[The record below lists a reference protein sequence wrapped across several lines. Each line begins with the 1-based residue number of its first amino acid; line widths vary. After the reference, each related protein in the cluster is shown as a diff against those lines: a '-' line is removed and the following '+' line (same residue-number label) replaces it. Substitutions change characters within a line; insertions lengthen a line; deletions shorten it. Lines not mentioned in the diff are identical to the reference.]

1 MKKKIKQKHA
11 IRKYKAGASSV
22 LLGLFVFF
30 GLMTEEKAK
39 AAEIVP
45 GQSETTKKKNESAT
59 NNETTGST
67 NSSSSMTTEDTVTT
81 TEESSS
87 NVNGVATEAEN
98 NTYVSTE
105 ARTEVNSTIDAQV
118 YTNTNDSNI
127 TNTQTNTNETSTED
141 KSINPTT
148 TPNTTQDIPQQRM
161 TPSLSSASTTPPA
174 SDMSQQKI
182 VLTPEDTFSSSQ
194 TSADKIQ
201 QTASNNT
208 SLTTPETTQSHSPTS
223 ISTGNDMTQNVQ
235 ITKSE
240 IESKDTV
247 NPHNAERVTLKYDWQ
262 FPNGMK
268 EGDYFDFSISNNVNT
283 HGISST
289 RKLPELKNGS
299 VVMAKGQL
307 LDEHNIRY
315 TFTDYIDNKVNV
327 VGSLSL
333 NLFIDPKVV
342 TTEGKQTITSKINGK
357 ATTKEVNIAYLNGIN
372 NRGLNINGSIEYIN
386 KETNTFK
393 HIAYVNPIKNT
404 IQNPIIKGNVTSGV
418 PTTGQPT
425 VKVFEYIG
433 QSPLNQSV
441 YADTSDTQ
449 NFKDV
454 TSTLTDKLSITNGS
468 YTLAMNQLDKTYI
481 ITYEGQYM
489 SEANELN
496 FLTQFAGY
504 PSTYPYYYTTVKWE
518 NGVVFYK
525 NNGTGQGT
533 DQPLLESNLISFTED
548 SGDGVI
554 RGQYEGPMVEVEE
567 DEYTETFDSQ
577 PDDVTGFNPN
587 IIEEH
592 EDSAPI
598 DFEEDT
604 GTEEITG
611 AYNGAME
618 YEEESN
624 YIDYIEDTTPEG
636 MSGSNTNEVTEEVEE
651 NNFVEYEEDTTPE
664 GMNGSNTNEV
674 TEEVE
679 ENNFVEYE
687 EDTTP
692 KGMSGSNTNEVIEEV
707 EENNLVEYEED
718 TTPKGM
724 SGSNTNEV
732 TEEVE
737 ENNFVEYEEDTTP
750 EGMSGLNTSEV
761 TEEVEENNLVEY
773 EEDTTPKGMSGSNTN
788 EVREEVEEN
797 NFVEYEEET
806 TPEGM
811 SGSNTNEVTEEVEEN
826 NLVEYEED
834 TTPKGMNGS
843 NTNEVTEEN
852 NLVETERTLEPKEDT
867 PRGGAPTIKLDFNS
881 KMNHFNAPKTNKDS
895 YERPSELENN
905 QKQPLIKEQNSP
917 QNEDSKI
924 TEENEFTEIVLENP
938 IVEEDTENKINHSI
952 GEENETPS
960 ESNIND
966 AYVDSNKNQDRNTK
980 TNRNQN
986 ILEKTLQNEINQNHQ
1001 SKETII
1007 RENQPKIDENN
1018 DLKNTQTT
1026 ATTSQDLPKKV
1037 KPVNSYTKVTNNSHN
1052 AENES
1057 KYTYTKV
1064 SKEMNN
1070 QANEDRFALEEK
1082 EKTPQKTTQDEKELP
1097 ETGNTSKP
1105 TGLIAFFMALT
1116 GLMLVFRKRK
1126 KEDK

>member
-1 MKKKIKQKHA
+1 MEEHILKKKIKQKHA
-11 IRKYKAGASSV
+11 IRKYKVGASSV
-22 LLGLFVFF
+22 LLGLFVFL

-39 AAEIVP
+39 AAEIIP
-45 GQSETTKKKNESAT
+45 GQSEMTKKKNEGAT

-67 NSSSSMTTEDTVTT
+67 NSSSSMTTTDAVTT

-87 NVNGVATEAEN
+87 NVNELATEAEN
-98 NTYVSTE
+98 NKPVPSEDRVE
-105 ARTEVNSTIDAQV
+105 ANSTIDAQV

-127 TNTQTNTNETSTED
+127 TNTQTNTNETSTEI
-141 KSINPTT
+141 KPTNQTT
-148 TPNTTQDIPQQRM
+148 TSYTTQDIPHQRI
-161 TPSLSSASTTPPA
+161 TPSQSSASATPQS

-182 VLTPEDTFSSSQ
+182 VPTPEDTFSSSQ

-201 QTASNNT
+201 QTALDNT
-208 SLTTPETTQSHSPTS
+208 SLTTPETTQSHSTTS
-223 ISTGNDMTQNVQ
+223 ISTGNDITQNVQ
-235 ITKSE
+235 IIKSE
-240 IESKDTV
+240 IEGKDTV

-299 VVMAKGQL
+299 VVMATGQL

-333 NLFIDPKVV
+333 NLFIDPKEV
-342 TTEGKQTITSKINGK
+342 TTEGKQTITSQLNGK
-357 ATTKEVNIAYLNGIN
+357 ATTKDVNIAYLNGIN

-404 IQNPIIKGNVTSGV
+404 IQNPIINGNVTSGI

-567 DEYTETFDSQ
+567 DEYNETFDSQ

-618 YEEESN
+618 FEEESN
-624 YIDYIEDTTPEG
+624 YIDFIEDTTQEG
-636 MSGSNTNEVTEEVEE
+636 MSGSNTNEVTEE
-651 NNFVEYEEDTTPE
+651 
-664 GMNGSNTNEV
+664 
-674 TEEVE
+674 
-679 ENNFVEYE
+679 
-687 EDTTP
+687 
-692 KGMSGSNTNEVIEEV
+692 I
-707 EENNLVEYEED
+707 EENNL
-718 TTPKGM
+718 
-724 SGSNTNEV
+724 
-732 TEEVE
+732 
-737 ENNFVEYEEDTTP
+737 
-750 EGMSGLNTSEV
+750 
-761 TEEVEENNLVEY
+761 
-773 EEDTTPKGMSGSNTN
+773 
-788 EVREEVEEN
+788 
-797 NFVEYEEET
+797 VEYEEET

-811 SGSNTNEVTEEVEEN
+811 SGSNTGEATEEV
-826 NLVEYEED
+826 
-834 TTPKGMNGS
+834 
-843 NTNEVTEEN
+843 EEN

-881 KMNHFNAPKTNKDS
+881 KMNHFNAPKTNKDA
-895 YERPSELENN
+895 YETPSELENN
-905 QKQPLIKEQNSP
+905 QKQPLLKEQTSP

-924 TEENEFTEIVLENP
+924 TEENELTEIVPENP
-938 IVEEDTENKINHSI
+938 IVEEDTENKINHSIIEEDTENKLNHSI

-980 TNRNQN
+980 TKRNQN
-986 ILEKTLQNEINQNHQ
+986 KLEKIPQNEINQNHQ
-1001 SKETII
+1001 PKETII
-1007 RENQPKIDENN
+1007 SENQPEIDENN
-1018 DLKNTQTT
+1018 DSKKTNTTT
-1026 ATTSQDLPKKV
+1026 TTSQDAPKKV
-1037 KPVNSYTKVTNNSHN
+1037 KSVNPINNVANDSYN
-1052 AENES
+1052 AEHDS

-1064 SKEMNN
+1064 SKEMNT
-1070 QANEDRFALEEK
+1070 QANEDRFGLEEK
-1082 EKTPQKTTQDEKELP
+1082 EKTSQNTTQDKKELP

>member
-22 LLGLFVFF
+22 LLGLFVFL

-39 AAEIVP
+39 AAEIIP
-45 GQSETTKKKNESAT
+45 GQSEMTKKKNEGAT

-67 NSSSSMTTEDTVTT
+67 NSSSSMTTTDAVTT

-87 NVNGVATEAEN
+87 NVNELATEAEN
-98 NTYVSTE
+98 NKPVPSEDRVE
-105 ARTEVNSTIDAQV
+105 ANSTIDAQV

-127 TNTQTNTNETSTED
+127 TNTQTNTNETSTEI
-141 KSINPTT
+141 KPTNQTT
-148 TPNTTQDIPQQRM
+148 TSYTTQDIPHQRI
-161 TPSLSSASTTPPA
+161 TPSQSSASATPQS

-182 VLTPEDTFSSSQ
+182 VPTPEDTFSSSQ

-201 QTASNNT
+201 QTALDNT
-208 SLTTPETTQSHSPTS
+208 SLTTPETTQSHSTTS
-223 ISTGNDMTQNVQ
+223 ISTGNDITQNVQ
-235 ITKSE
+235 IIKSE
-240 IESKDTV
+240 IEGKDTV

-299 VVMAKGQL
+299 VVMATGQL

-333 NLFIDPKVV
+333 NLFIDPKEV
-342 TTEGKQTITSKINGK
+342 TTEGKQTITSQLNGK
-357 ATTKEVNIAYLNGIN
+357 ATTKDVNIAYLNGIN

-404 IQNPIIKGNVTSGV
+404 IQNPIINGNVTSGI

-567 DEYTETFDSQ
+567 DEYNETFDSQ

-618 YEEESN
+618 FEEESN
-624 YIDYIEDTTPEG
+624 YIDFIEDTTQEG
-636 MSGSNTNEVTEEVEE
+636 MSGSNTNEVTEE
-651 NNFVEYEEDTTPE
+651 
-664 GMNGSNTNEV
+664 
-674 TEEVE
+674 
-679 ENNFVEYE
+679 
-687 EDTTP
+687 
-692 KGMSGSNTNEVIEEV
+692 I
-707 EENNLVEYEED
+707 EENNL
-718 TTPKGM
+718 
-724 SGSNTNEV
+724 
-732 TEEVE
+732 
-737 ENNFVEYEEDTTP
+737 
-750 EGMSGLNTSEV
+750 
-761 TEEVEENNLVEY
+761 
-773 EEDTTPKGMSGSNTN
+773 
-788 EVREEVEEN
+788 
-797 NFVEYEEET
+797 VEYEEET

-811 SGSNTNEVTEEVEEN
+811 SGSNTNEVIEEV
-826 NLVEYEED
+826 
-834 TTPKGMNGS
+834 
-843 NTNEVTEEN
+843 EEN

-881 KMNHFNAPKTNKDS
+881 KMNHFNAPKTNKDA
-895 YERPSELENN
+895 YETPSELENN
-905 QKQPLIKEQNSP
+905 QKQPLLKEQTSP

-924 TEENEFTEIVLENP
+924 TEENELTEIVPENP
-938 IVEEDTENKINHSI
+938 IVEEDTENKINHSIIEEDTENKLNHSI

-980 TNRNQN
+980 TKRNQN
-986 ILEKTLQNEINQNHQ
+986 KLEKIPQNEINQNHQ
-1001 SKETII
+1001 PKETII
-1007 RENQPKIDENN
+1007 SENQPEIDENN
-1018 DLKNTQTT
+1018 DSKKTNTTT
-1026 ATTSQDLPKKV
+1026 TTSQDAPKKV
-1037 KPVNSYTKVTNNSHN
+1037 KSVNPINNVANDSYN
-1052 AENES
+1052 AEHDS

-1064 SKEMNN
+1064 SKEMNT
-1070 QANEDRFALEEK
+1070 QANEDRFGLEEK
-1082 EKTPQKTTQDEKELP
+1082 EKTSQNTTQDKKELP

>member
-22 LLGLFVFF
+22 LLGLFVFL

-39 AAEIVP
+39 AAEIIP
-45 GQSETTKKKNESAT
+45 GQSEMTKKKNEGAT
-59 NNETTGST
+59 NNETTGSI
-67 NSSSSMTTEDTVTT
+67 NSSSSMTTTDAVTT

-87 NVNGVATEAEN
+87 NVNELATEAEN
-98 NTYVSTE
+98 NKPVPSEDRVE
-105 ARTEVNSTIDAQV
+105 ANSTIDAQV

-127 TNTQTNTNETSTED
+127 TNTQTNTNETSTEI
-141 KSINPTT
+141 KPTNQTT
-148 TPNTTQDIPQQRM
+148 TSYTTQDIPQRRI
-161 TPSLSSASTTPPA
+161 TPSQSSASATPQS

-182 VLTPEDTFSSSQ
+182 VPTPEDTFSSSQ

-201 QTASNNT
+201 QTALDNT
-208 SLTTPETTQSHSPTS
+208 SLTTPDTTQSHSTTS
-223 ISTGNDMTQNVQ
+223 ISTGNDITQNVQ
-235 ITKSE
+235 IIKSE
-240 IESKDTV
+240 IEGKDTV

-299 VVMAKGQL
+299 VVMATGQL

-333 NLFIDPKVV
+333 NLFIDPKEV
-342 TTEGKQTITSKINGK
+342 TTEGKQTITSQLNGK
-357 ATTKEVNIAYLNGIN
+357 ATTKDVNIAYLNGIN
-372 NRGLNINGSIEYIN
+372 DRGLNINGSIEYIN

-404 IQNPIIKGNVTSGV
+404 IQNPIINGNVTSGI

-567 DEYTETFDSQ
+567 DEYNETFDSQ

-618 YEEESN
+618 FEEESN
-624 YIDYIEDTTPEG
+624 YIDFIEDTTQEG
-636 MSGSNTNEVTEEVEE
+636 MSGSNTNEVTEEIEE
-651 NNFVEYEEDTTPE
+651 NNLVEYEEETTPE
-664 GMNGSNTNEV
+664 
-674 TEEVE
+674 
-679 ENNFVEYE
+679 
-687 EDTTP
+687 
-692 KGMSGSNTNEVIEEV
+692 GMSGSNTNEVIEEV

-718 TTPKGM
+718 TTP
-724 SGSNTNEV
+724 
-732 TEEVE
+732 
-737 ENNFVEYEEDTTP
+737 
-750 EGMSGLNTSEV
+750 
-761 TEEVEENNLVEY
+761 
-773 EEDTTPKGMSGSNTN
+773 
-788 EVREEVEEN
+788 
-797 NFVEYEEET
+797 
-806 TPEGM
+806 EGM
-811 SGSNTNEVTEEVEEN
+811 SGSNTGEATEEV
-826 NLVEYEED
+826 
-834 TTPKGMNGS
+834 
-843 NTNEVTEEN
+843 EEN

-881 KMNHFNAPKTNKDS
+881 KMNHFNAPKTNKNA
-895 YERPSELENN
+895 YETPSELENN
-905 QKQPLIKEQNSP
+905 QKQPLLKEQTSP

-924 TEENEFTEIVLENP
+924 TEENELTEIVPENP
-938 IVEEDTENKINHSI
+938 IVEEDTENKINHSIIEEDTENKLNHSI

-966 AYVDSNKNQDRNTK
+966 AYIDSNKNQDRNTK
-980 TNRNQN
+980 TKRNQN
-986 ILEKTLQNEINQNHQ
+986 KLEKIPQNEINQNHQ
-1001 SKETII
+1001 PKETII
-1007 RENQPKIDENN
+1007 SENQPEIDENN
-1018 DLKNTQTT
+1018 DSKKTNTT
-1026 ATTSQDLPKKV
+1026 TTSQDAPKKV
-1037 KPVNSYTKVTNNSHN
+1037 KSVNPINNVANNSYN
-1052 AENES
+1052 AEHDS

-1064 SKEMNN
+1064 SKEMNT
-1070 QANEDRFALEEK
+1070 QANEDRFGLEEK
-1082 EKTPQKTTQDEKELP
+1082 EKTSQNTTQDKKELP

-1116 GLMLVFRKRK
+1116 GLILVFRKRK

>member
-1 MKKKIKQKHA
+1 MEEHILKKKIKQKHA
-11 IRKYKAGASSV
+11 IRKYKVGASSV
-22 LLGLFVFF
+22 LLGLFVFL

-39 AAEIVP
+39 AAEIIP
-45 GQSETTKKKNESAT
+45 GQSEMTKKKNEGAT

-67 NSSSSMTTEDTVTT
+67 NSSSSMTTTDAVTT

-87 NVNGVATEAEN
+87 NVNELATEAEN
-98 NTYVSTE
+98 NKPVPSEDRVE
-105 ARTEVNSTIDAQV
+105 ANSTIDAQV

-127 TNTQTNTNETSTED
+127 TNTQTNTNETSTEI
-141 KSINPTT
+141 KPTNQTT
-148 TPNTTQDIPQQRM
+148 TSYTTQDIPHQRI
-161 TPSLSSASTTPPA
+161 TPSQSSASATPQS

-182 VLTPEDTFSSSQ
+182 VPTPEDTFSSSQ

-201 QTASNNT
+201 QTALDNT
-208 SLTTPETTQSHSPTS
+208 SLTTPETTQSHSTTS
-223 ISTGNDMTQNVQ
+223 ISTGNDITQNVQ
-235 ITKSE
+235 IIKSE
-240 IESKDTV
+240 IEGKDTV

-299 VVMAKGQL
+299 VVMATGQL

-333 NLFIDPKVV
+333 NLFIDPKEV
-342 TTEGKQTITSKINGK
+342 TTEGKQTITSQLNGK
-357 ATTKEVNIAYLNGIN
+357 ATTKDVNIAYLNGIN

-404 IQNPIIKGNVTSGV
+404 IQNPIINGNVTSGI

-567 DEYTETFDSQ
+567 DEYNETFDSQ

-618 YEEESN
+618 FEEESN
-624 YIDYIEDTTPEG
+624 YIDFIEDTTQEG
-636 MSGSNTNEVTEEVEE
+636 MSGSNTNEVTEE
-651 NNFVEYEEDTTPE
+651 
-664 GMNGSNTNEV
+664 
-674 TEEVE
+674 
-679 ENNFVEYE
+679 
-687 EDTTP
+687 
-692 KGMSGSNTNEVIEEV
+692 I
-707 EENNLVEYEED
+707 EENNL
-718 TTPKGM
+718 
-724 SGSNTNEV
+724 
-732 TEEVE
+732 
-737 ENNFVEYEEDTTP
+737 
-750 EGMSGLNTSEV
+750 
-761 TEEVEENNLVEY
+761 
-773 EEDTTPKGMSGSNTN
+773 
-788 EVREEVEEN
+788 
-797 NFVEYEEET
+797 VEYEEET

-811 SGSNTNEVTEEVEEN
+811 SGSNTGEATEEV
-826 NLVEYEED
+826 
-834 TTPKGMNGS
+834 
-843 NTNEVTEEN
+843 EEN

-881 KMNHFNAPKTNKDS
+881 KMNHFNAPKTNKDA
-895 YERPSELENN
+895 YETSSELENN
-905 QKQPLIKEQNSP
+905 QKQPLLKEQTSP

-924 TEENEFTEIVLENP
+924 TEENELTEIVPENP
-938 IVEEDTENKINHSI
+938 IVEEDTENKINHSIIEEDTENKLNHSI

-980 TNRNQN
+980 TKRNQN
-986 ILEKTLQNEINQNHQ
+986 KLEKIPQNEINQNHQ
-1001 SKETII
+1001 PKETII
-1007 RENQPKIDENN
+1007 SENQPEIDENN
-1018 DLKNTQTT
+1018 DSKKTNTTT
-1026 ATTSQDLPKKV
+1026 TTSQDAPKKV
-1037 KPVNSYTKVTNNSHN
+1037 KSVNPINNVANDSYN
-1052 AENES
+1052 AEHDS

-1064 SKEMNN
+1064 SKEMNT
-1070 QANEDRFALEEK
+1070 QANEDRFGLEEK
-1082 EKTPQKTTQDEKELP
+1082 EKTSQNTTQDKKELP

>member
-1 MKKKIKQKHA
+1 MEEHILKKKIKQKHA

-22 LLGLFVFF
+22 LLGLFVFL

-39 AAEIVP
+39 AAEIIP
-45 GQSETTKKKNESAT
+45 GQSEMTKKKNEGAT

-67 NSSSSMTTEDTVTT
+67 NSSSSMTTTDAVTT

-87 NVNGVATEAEN
+87 NVNELATEAEN
-98 NTYVSTE
+98 NKPVPSEDRVE
-105 ARTEVNSTIDAQV
+105 ANSTIDAQV

-127 TNTQTNTNETSTED
+127 TNTQTNTNETSTEI
-141 KSINPTT
+141 KPTNQTT
-148 TPNTTQDIPQQRM
+148 TSYTTQDIPHQRI
-161 TPSLSSASTTPPA
+161 TPSQSSASATPQS

-182 VLTPEDTFSSSQ
+182 VPTPEDTFSSSQ

-201 QTASNNT
+201 QTALDNT
-208 SLTTPETTQSHSPTS
+208 SLTTPETTQSHSTTS
-223 ISTGNDMTQNVQ
+223 ISTGNDITQNVQ
-235 ITKSE
+235 IIKSE
-240 IESKDTV
+240 IEGKDTV

-299 VVMAKGQL
+299 VVMATGQL

-333 NLFIDPKVV
+333 NLFIDPKEV
-342 TTEGKQTITSKINGK
+342 TTEGKQTITSQLNGK
-357 ATTKEVNIAYLNGIN
+357 ATTKDVNIAYLNGIN

-404 IQNPIIKGNVTSGV
+404 IQNPIINGNVTSGI

-567 DEYTETFDSQ
+567 DEYNETFDSQ

-618 YEEESN
+618 FEEESN
-624 YIDYIEDTTPEG
+624 YIDFIEDTTQEGMSGSNTNEVTEEIEENNLVEYEEETTPEG
-636 MSGSNTNEVTEEVEE
+636 MSGSNTNEVIEEVEE
-651 NNFVEYEEDTTPE
+651 NKLVEYEEDTTPE
-664 GMNGSNTNEV
+664 GMSGSNTDEV
-674 TEEVE
+674 TEE
-679 ENNFVEYE
+679 
-687 EDTTP
+687 
-692 KGMSGSNTNEVIEEV
+692 I

-724 SGSNTNEV
+724 SGSNTGEA
-732 TEEVE
+732 TEEV
-737 ENNFVEYEEDTTP
+737 
-750 EGMSGLNTSEV
+750 
-761 TEEVEENNLVEY
+761 
-773 EEDTTPKGMSGSNTN
+773 
-788 EVREEVEEN
+788 
-797 NFVEYEEET
+797 
-806 TPEGM
+806 
-811 SGSNTNEVTEEVEEN
+811 
-826 NLVEYEED
+826 
-834 TTPKGMNGS
+834 
-843 NTNEVTEEN
+843 EEN

-881 KMNHFNAPKTNKDS
+881 KMNHFNAPKTNKDA
-895 YERPSELENN
+895 YETPSELENN
-905 QKQPLIKEQNSP
+905 QNQPLLKEQTSP

-924 TEENEFTEIVLENP
+924 TEENELTEIVPENP
-938 IVEEDTENKINHSI
+938 IVEEDTENKINHSIIEEDTENKLNHSI

-980 TNRNQN
+980 TKRNQN
-986 ILEKTLQNEINQNHQ
+986 KLEKIPQNEINQNHQ
-1001 SKETII
+1001 PKETII
-1007 RENQPKIDENN
+1007 SENQPEIDENN
-1018 DLKNTQTT
+1018 DSKKTNTTT
-1026 ATTSQDLPKKV
+1026 TTSQDAPKKV
-1037 KPVNSYTKVTNNSHN
+1037 KSVNPINNVANNSYN
-1052 AENES
+1052 AEHDS

-1064 SKEMNN
+1064 SKEMNT
-1070 QANEDRFALEEK
+1070 QANEDRFGLEEK
-1082 EKTPQKTTQDEKELP
+1082 EKTSQNTTQDKKELP

-1116 GLMLVFRKRK
+1116 GLILVFRKRK

>member
-1 MKKKIKQKHA
+1 MNKKIKQKHA

-45 GQSETTKKKNESAT
+45 GQSETTKKKNEGAT

-67 NSSSSMTTEDTVTT
+67 NASSSMTTEDTVTT

-87 NVNGVATEAEN
+87 NDNGLATEAES

-105 ARTEVNSTIDAQV
+105 ARAEVNSTIDAQV

-127 TNTQTNTNETSTED
+127 TNTQTNTNETSTEI
-141 KSINPTT
+141 KPTNQTT
-148 TPNTTQDIPQQRM
+148 TSYTTQDIPQQRI
-161 TPSLSSASTTPPA
+161 TPSQSSAPATPPA

-182 VLTPEDTFSSSQ
+182 VPTPEDTFSSSQ

-208 SLTTPETTQSHSPTS
+208 ALTTPETTQSHSATS
-223 ISTGNDMTQNVQ
+223 ISTGNDITQNVQ
-235 ITKSE
+235 ITKSD

-289 RKLPELKNGS
+289 RKLPDLKNGS
-299 VVMAKGQL
+299 VVMATGQL

-342 TTEGKQTITSKINGK
+342 TTEGKQTITSQLNGK
-357 ATTKEVNIAYLNGIN
+357 ATTKDVNIAYLNGIN

-404 IQNPIIKGNVTSGV
+404 IQNPIIKGNVTSGI

-441 YADTSDTQ
+441 YADTSDMQ
-449 NFKDV
+449 NFRDV

-468 YTLAMNQLDKTYI
+468 YTLAMNQLNKTYI

-567 DEYTETFDSQ
+567 DEYTESFDSQ

-587 IIEEH
+587 IIEEN
-592 EDSAPI
+592 EDSTPI
-598 DFEEDT
+598 DFTEDT

-611 AYNGAME
+611 SYNGAME

-624 YIDYIEDTTPEG
+624 YIDYIEETTPEG

-651 NNFVEYEEDTTPE
+651 NN
-664 GMNGSNTNEV
+664 
-674 TEEVE
+674 
-679 ENNFVEYE
+679 
-687 EDTTP
+687 
-692 KGMSGSNTNEVIEEV
+692 
-707 EENNLVEYEED
+707 L
-718 TTPKGM
+718 
-724 SGSNTNEV
+724 
-732 TEEVE
+732 
-737 ENNFVEYEEDTTP
+737 
-750 EGMSGLNTSEV
+750 
-761 TEEVEENNLVEY
+761 
-773 EEDTTPKGMSGSNTN
+773 
-788 EVREEVEEN
+788 
-797 NFVEYEEET
+797 VEYEEET

-826 NLVEYEED
+826 NLVE
-834 TTPKGMNGS
+834 
-843 NTNEVTEEN
+843 
-852 NLVETERTLEPKEDT
+852 TERTLEPKEDR

-881 KMNHFNAPKTNKDS
+881 KMNHFNAPKTNKDA
-895 YERPSELENN
+895 YETPSELENN
-905 QKQPLIKEQNSP
+905 QKQPQLKEQTAP

-924 TEENEFTEIVLENP
+924 TEENELTEIVPENP

-952 GEENETPS
+952 IEEDTENELNHSKSEENETPS
-960 ESNIND
+960 ETNIND
-966 AYVDSNKNQDRNTK
+966 AYVDSNENQDRNTI

-986 ILEKTLQNEINQNHQ
+986 ILEKNPQNEINQNHQ
-1001 SKETII
+1001 PKETII
-1007 RENQPKIDENN
+1007 RENQPEIDEKN
-1018 DLKNTQTT
+1018 DSKKTQ
-1026 ATTSQDLPKKV
+1026 ATTISSQDSPKKV
-1037 KPVNSYTKVTNNSHN
+1037 KFVNPINNATNNSHN
-1052 AENES
+1052 AEHDS
-1057 KYTYTKV
+1057 KYTYTKA
-1064 SKEMNN
+1064 SKEINT
-1070 QANEDRFALEEK
+1070 QSSDDRFALEEK
-1082 EKTPQKTTQDEKELP
+1082 EKTPQKTTQDKKELP

-1126 KEDK
+1126 KEEK

>member
-11 IRKYKAGASSV
+11 IRKYKVGASSV
-22 LLGLFVFF
+22 LLGLFVFL

-39 AAEIVP
+39 AAEIIP
-45 GQSETTKKKNESAT
+45 GQSEMTKKKNEGAT

-67 NSSSSMTTEDTVTT
+67 NSSSSMTTTDAVTT

-87 NVNGVATEAEN
+87 NVNELATEAEN
-98 NTYVSTE
+98 NKPVPSEDRVE
-105 ARTEVNSTIDAQV
+105 ANSTIGAQV

-127 TNTQTNTNETSTED
+127 TNTQTNTNETSTEI
-141 KSINPTT
+141 KPTNQTT
-148 TPNTTQDIPQQRM
+148 TSYTTQDIPQQRI
-161 TPSLSSASTTPPA
+161 TPSQSSASATPQS

-182 VLTPEDTFSSSQ
+182 VPTPEDTFSSSQ

-201 QTASNNT
+201 QTALDNT
-208 SLTTPETTQSHSPTS
+208 SLTTPETTQSHSTTS
-223 ISTGNDMTQNVQ
+223 ISTGNDITQNVQ
-235 ITKSE
+235 IIKSE
-240 IESKDTV
+240 IEGKDTV

-299 VVMAKGQL
+299 VVMATGQL

-333 NLFIDPKVV
+333 NLFIDPKEV
-342 TTEGKQTITSKINGK
+342 TTEGKQTITSQLNGK
-357 ATTKEVNIAYLNGIN
+357 ATTKDVNIAYLNGIN

-404 IQNPIIKGNVTSGV
+404 IQNPIINGNVTSGI

-567 DEYTETFDSQ
+567 DEYNETFDSQ

-618 YEEESN
+618 FEEESN
-624 YIDYIEDTTPEG
+624 YIDFIEDTTQE
-636 MSGSNTNEVTEEVEE
+636 
-651 NNFVEYEEDTTPE
+651 
-664 GMNGSNTNEV
+664 
-674 TEEVE
+674 
-679 ENNFVEYE
+679 
-687 EDTTP
+687 
-692 KGMSGSNTNEVIEEV
+692 GMSGSNTNEVIEEV

-718 TTPKGM
+718 TTP
-724 SGSNTNEV
+724 
-732 TEEVE
+732 
-737 ENNFVEYEEDTTP
+737 
-750 EGMSGLNTSEV
+750 
-761 TEEVEENNLVEY
+761 
-773 EEDTTPKGMSGSNTN
+773 
-788 EVREEVEEN
+788 
-797 NFVEYEEET
+797 
-806 TPEGM
+806 EGM

-826 NLVEYEED
+826 NLVEFEEG
-834 TTPKGMNGS
+834 TTPEGMSGS
-843 NTNEVTEEN
+843 NTGEATEEVEEN

-881 KMNHFNAPKTNKDS
+881 KMNHFNAPKTNKDA
-895 YERPSELENN
+895 YETPSELENN
-905 QKQPLIKEQNSP
+905 QNQPLLKEQTSP

-924 TEENEFTEIVLENP
+924 TEENELTEIVPENP
-938 IVEEDTENKINHSI
+938 IVEEDTENKINHSIIEEDTENKLNHSI

-980 TNRNQN
+980 TKRNQN
-986 ILEKTLQNEINQNHQ
+986 KLEKIPQNEINQNHQ
-1001 SKETII
+1001 PKETII
-1007 RENQPKIDENN
+1007 SENQPEIDENN
-1018 DLKNTQTT
+1018 DSKKTNTTT
-1026 ATTSQDLPKKV
+1026 TTSQDAPKKV
-1037 KPVNSYTKVTNNSHN
+1037 KSVNPINNVANNSYN
-1052 AENES
+1052 AEHDS

-1064 SKEMNN
+1064 SKEMNT
-1070 QANEDRFALEEK
+1070 QANEDRFGLEEK
-1082 EKTPQKTTQDEKELP
+1082 EKTSQNTTQDKKELP

>member
-11 IRKYKAGASSV
+11 IRKYKVGASSV
-22 LLGLFVFF
+22 LLGLFVFL

-39 AAEIVP
+39 AAEIIP
-45 GQSETTKKKNESAT
+45 GQSEMTKKKNEGAT

-67 NSSSSMTTEDTVTT
+67 NSSSSMTTTDAVTT

-87 NVNGVATEAEN
+87 NVNELATEAEN
-98 NTYVSTE
+98 NKPVPSEDRVE
-105 ARTEVNSTIDAQV
+105 ANSTIDAQV

-127 TNTQTNTNETSTED
+127 TNTQTNTNETSTEI
-141 KSINPTT
+141 KPTNQTT
-148 TPNTTQDIPQQRM
+148 TSYTTQDIPHQRI
-161 TPSLSSASTTPPA
+161 TPSQSSASATPQS

-182 VLTPEDTFSSSQ
+182 VPTPEDTFSSSQ

-201 QTASNNT
+201 QTALDNT
-208 SLTTPETTQSHSPTS
+208 SLTTPETTQSHSTTS
-223 ISTGNDMTQNVQ
+223 ISTGNDITQNVQ
-235 ITKSE
+235 IIKSE
-240 IESKDTV
+240 IEGKDTV

-299 VVMAKGQL
+299 VVMATGQL

-333 NLFIDPKVV
+333 NLFIDPKEV
-342 TTEGKQTITSKINGK
+342 TTEGKQTITSQLNGK
-357 ATTKEVNIAYLNGIN
+357 ATTKDVNIAYLNGIN

-404 IQNPIIKGNVTSGV
+404 IQNPIINGNVTSGI

-567 DEYTETFDSQ
+567 DEYNETFDSQ

-618 YEEESN
+618 FEEESN
-624 YIDYIEDTTPEG
+624 YIDFIEDTTQEG
-636 MSGSNTNEVTEEVEE
+636 MSGSNTNEVTEE
-651 NNFVEYEEDTTPE
+651 
-664 GMNGSNTNEV
+664 
-674 TEEVE
+674 
-679 ENNFVEYE
+679 
-687 EDTTP
+687 
-692 KGMSGSNTNEVIEEV
+692 I
-707 EENNLVEYEED
+707 EENNL
-718 TTPKGM
+718 
-724 SGSNTNEV
+724 
-732 TEEVE
+732 
-737 ENNFVEYEEDTTP
+737 
-750 EGMSGLNTSEV
+750 
-761 TEEVEENNLVEY
+761 
-773 EEDTTPKGMSGSNTN
+773 
-788 EVREEVEEN
+788 
-797 NFVEYEEET
+797 VEYEEET

-811 SGSNTNEVTEEVEEN
+811 SGSNTGEATEEV
-826 NLVEYEED
+826 
-834 TTPKGMNGS
+834 
-843 NTNEVTEEN
+843 EEN

-867 PRGGAPTIKLDFNS
+867 SRGGAPTIKLDFNS
-881 KMNHFNAPKTNKDS
+881 KMNHFNAPKTNKDA
-895 YERPSELENN
+895 YETPSELENN
-905 QKQPLIKEQNSP
+905 QKQPLLKEQTSP

-924 TEENEFTEIVLENP
+924 TEENELTEIVPENP
-938 IVEEDTENKINHSI
+938 IVEEDTENKINHSIIEEDTENKLNHSI

-980 TNRNQN
+980 TKRNQN
-986 ILEKTLQNEINQNHQ
+986 KLEKIPQNEINQNHQ
-1001 SKETII
+1001 PKETII
-1007 RENQPKIDENN
+1007 SENQPEIDENN
-1018 DLKNTQTT
+1018 DSKKTNTTT
-1026 ATTSQDLPKKV
+1026 TTSQDAPKKV
-1037 KPVNSYTKVTNNSHN
+1037 KSVNPINNVANDSYN
-1052 AENES
+1052 AEHDS

-1064 SKEMNN
+1064 SKEMNT
-1070 QANEDRFALEEK
+1070 QANEDRFGLEEK
-1082 EKTPQKTTQDEKELP
+1082 EKTSQNTTQDKKELP

>member
-11 IRKYKAGASSV
+11 IRKYKVGASSV
-22 LLGLFVFF
+22 LLGLFVFL

-39 AAEIVP
+39 AAEIIP
-45 GQSETTKKKNESAT
+45 GQSEMTKKKNEGAT

-67 NSSSSMTTEDTVTT
+67 NSSSSMTTTDAVTT

-87 NVNGVATEAEN
+87 NVNELATEAEN
-98 NTYVSTE
+98 NKPVPSEDRVE
-105 ARTEVNSTIDAQV
+105 ANSTIDAQV

-127 TNTQTNTNETSTED
+127 TNTQTNTNETSTEI
-141 KSINPTT
+141 KPTNQTT
-148 TPNTTQDIPQQRM
+148 TSYTTQDIPHQRI
-161 TPSLSSASTTPPA
+161 TPSQSSASATPQS

-182 VLTPEDTFSSSQ
+182 VPTPEDTFSSSQ
-194 TSADKIQ
+194 ISADKIQ
-201 QTASNNT
+201 QTALDNT
-208 SLTTPETTQSHSPTS
+208 SLTTPETTQSHSTTS
-223 ISTGNDMTQNVQ
+223 ISTGNDITQNVQ
-235 ITKSE
+235 IIKSE
-240 IESKDTV
+240 IEGKDTV

-299 VVMAKGQL
+299 VVMATGQL

-333 NLFIDPKVV
+333 NLFIDPKEV
-342 TTEGKQTITSKINGK
+342 TTEGKQTITSQLNGK
-357 ATTKEVNIAYLNGIN
+357 ATTKDVNIAYLNGIN

-404 IQNPIIKGNVTSGV
+404 IQNPIINGNVTSGI

-567 DEYTETFDSQ
+567 DEYNETFDSQ
-577 PDDVTGFNPN
+577 PYDVTGFNPN

-618 YEEESN
+618 FEEESN
-624 YIDYIEDTTPEG
+624 YIDFIEDTTQEG
-636 MSGSNTNEVTEEVEE
+636 MSGSNTNEVTEE
-651 NNFVEYEEDTTPE
+651 
-664 GMNGSNTNEV
+664 
-674 TEEVE
+674 
-679 ENNFVEYE
+679 
-687 EDTTP
+687 
-692 KGMSGSNTNEVIEEV
+692 I
-707 EENNLVEYEED
+707 EENNL
-718 TTPKGM
+718 
-724 SGSNTNEV
+724 
-732 TEEVE
+732 
-737 ENNFVEYEEDTTP
+737 
-750 EGMSGLNTSEV
+750 
-761 TEEVEENNLVEY
+761 
-773 EEDTTPKGMSGSNTN
+773 
-788 EVREEVEEN
+788 
-797 NFVEYEEET
+797 VEYEEET

-811 SGSNTNEVTEEVEEN
+811 SGSNTGEATEEV
-826 NLVEYEED
+826 
-834 TTPKGMNGS
+834 
-843 NTNEVTEEN
+843 EEN

-881 KMNHFNAPKTNKDS
+881 KMNHFNAPKTNKDA
-895 YERPSELENN
+895 YETPSELENN
-905 QKQPLIKEQNSP
+905 QKQPLLKEQTSP

-924 TEENEFTEIVLENP
+924 TEENELTEIVPENP
-938 IVEEDTENKINHSI
+938 IVEEDTENKINHSIIEEDTENKLNHSI

-980 TNRNQN
+980 TKRNQN
-986 ILEKTLQNEINQNHQ
+986 KLEKIPQNEINQNHQ
-1001 SKETII
+1001 PKETII
-1007 RENQPKIDENN
+1007 SENQPEIDENN
-1018 DLKNTQTT
+1018 DSKKTNTTT
-1026 ATTSQDLPKKV
+1026 TTSQDAPKKV
-1037 KPVNSYTKVTNNSHN
+1037 KSVNPINNVANDSYN
-1052 AENES
+1052 AEHDS

-1064 SKEMNN
+1064 SKEMNT
-1070 QANEDRFALEEK
+1070 QANEDRFGLEEK
-1082 EKTPQKTTQDEKELP
+1082 EKTSQNTTQDKKELP

>member
-22 LLGLFVFF
+22 LLGLFVFL

-39 AAEIVP
+39 AAEIIP
-45 GQSETTKKKNESAT
+45 GQSEMTKKKNEGAT

-67 NSSSSMTTEDTVTT
+67 NSSSSMTTTDAVTT

-87 NVNGVATEAEN
+87 NVNELATEAEN
-98 NTYVSTE
+98 NKPVPSEDRVE
-105 ARTEVNSTIDAQV
+105 ANSTIDAQV

-127 TNTQTNTNETSTED
+127 TNTQTNTNETSTEI
-141 KSINPTT
+141 KPTNQTT
-148 TPNTTQDIPQQRM
+148 TSYTTQDIPQQRI
-161 TPSLSSASTTPPA
+161 TPSQSSASATPQS

-182 VLTPEDTFSSSQ
+182 VPTPEDTFSSSQ

-201 QTASNNT
+201 QTALDNT
-208 SLTTPETTQSHSPTS
+208 SLTTPETTQSHSTTS
-223 ISTGNDMTQNVQ
+223 ISTGNDITQNVQ
-235 ITKSE
+235 IIKSE
-240 IESKDTV
+240 IEGKDTV

-299 VVMAKGQL
+299 VVMATGQL

-333 NLFIDPKVV
+333 NLFIDPKEV
-342 TTEGKQTITSKINGK
+342 TTEGKQTITSQLNGK
-357 ATTKEVNIAYLNGIN
+357 ATTKDVNIAYLNGIN
-372 NRGLNINGSIEYIN
+372 NGGLNINGSIEYIN

-404 IQNPIIKGNVTSGV
+404 IQNPIINGNVTSGI

-567 DEYTETFDSQ
+567 DEYNETFDSQ

-618 YEEESN
+618 FEEESN
-624 YIDYIEDTTPEG
+624 YIDFIEDTTQEG
-636 MSGSNTNEVTEEVEE
+636 MSGSNTNEVTEEIEE
-651 NNFVEYEEDTTPE
+651 NNLVEYEEETTLE
-664 GMNGSNTNEV
+664 
-674 TEEVE
+674 
-679 ENNFVEYE
+679 
-687 EDTTP
+687 
-692 KGMSGSNTNEVIEEV
+692 GMSGSNTNEVIEEV

-718 TTPKGM
+718 TTP
-724 SGSNTNEV
+724 
-732 TEEVE
+732 
-737 ENNFVEYEEDTTP
+737 
-750 EGMSGLNTSEV
+750 
-761 TEEVEENNLVEY
+761 
-773 EEDTTPKGMSGSNTN
+773 
-788 EVREEVEEN
+788 
-797 NFVEYEEET
+797 
-806 TPEGM
+806 EGM
-811 SGSNTNEVTEEVEEN
+811 SGSNTGEVTEEV
-826 NLVEYEED
+826 
-834 TTPKGMNGS
+834 
-843 NTNEVTEEN
+843 EEN

-881 KMNHFNAPKTNKDS
+881 KMNHFNAPKTNKNA
-895 YERPSELENN
+895 YETPSELENN
-905 QKQPLIKEQNSP
+905 QKQPLLKEQTSP

-924 TEENEFTEIVLENP
+924 TEENELTEIVPENP
-938 IVEEDTENKINHSI
+938 IVEEDTENKINHSIIEEDTENKLNHSI

-966 AYVDSNKNQDRNTK
+966 AYIDSNKNQDRNTK
-980 TNRNQN
+980 TKRNQN
-986 ILEKTLQNEINQNHQ
+986 KLEKIPQNEINQNHQ
-1001 SKETII
+1001 PKETII
-1007 RENQPKIDENN
+1007 SENQPEIDENN
-1018 DLKNTQTT
+1018 DSKKTNTT
-1026 ATTSQDLPKKV
+1026 TTSQDAPKKV
-1037 KPVNSYTKVTNNSHN
+1037 KSVNPINNVANNSYN
-1052 AENES
+1052 AEHDS

-1064 SKEMNN
+1064 SKEMNT
-1070 QANEDRFALEEK
+1070 QANEDRFGLEEK
-1082 EKTPQKTTQDEKELP
+1082 EKTSQNTTQDKKELP

-1116 GLMLVFRKRK
+1116 GLILVFRKRK

>member
-11 IRKYKAGASSV
+11 IRKYKVGASSV
-22 LLGLFVFF
+22 LLGLFVFL

-39 AAEIVP
+39 AAEIIP
-45 GQSETTKKKNESAT
+45 GQSEMTKKKNEGAT

-67 NSSSSMTTEDTVTT
+67 NSSSSMTTTDAVTT

-87 NVNGVATEAEN
+87 NVNELATEAEN
-98 NTYVSTE
+98 NKPVPSEDRVE
-105 ARTEVNSTIDAQV
+105 ANSTIGAQV

-127 TNTQTNTNETSTED
+127 TNTQTNTNETSTEI
-141 KSINPTT
+141 KPKNQTT
-148 TPNTTQDIPQQRM
+148 TSYTTQDIPQQRI
-161 TPSLSSASTTPPA
+161 TPSQSSASATPQS

-182 VLTPEDTFSSSQ
+182 VPTPEDTFSSSQ

-201 QTASNNT
+201 QTALDNT
-208 SLTTPETTQSHSPTS
+208 SLTTPETTQSHSTTS
-223 ISTGNDMTQNVQ
+223 ISTGNDITQNVQ
-235 ITKSE
+235 IIKSE
-240 IESKDTV
+240 IEGKDTV

-299 VVMAKGQL
+299 VVMATGQL

-333 NLFIDPKVV
+333 NLFIDPKEV
-342 TTEGKQTITSKINGK
+342 TTEGKQTITSQLNGK
-357 ATTKEVNIAYLNGIN
+357 ATTKDVNIAYLNGIN

-404 IQNPIIKGNVTSGV
+404 IQNPIINGNVTSGI

-567 DEYTETFDSQ
+567 DEYNETFDSQ

-618 YEEESN
+618 FEEESN
-624 YIDYIEDTTPEG
+624 YIDFIEDTTQEG
-636 MSGSNTNEVTEEVEE
+636 MSGSNTNEVTEEIEE
-651 NNFVEYEEDTTPE
+651 NNLVEYEEETTPE
-664 GMNGSNTNEV
+664 
-674 TEEVE
+674 
-679 ENNFVEYE
+679 
-687 EDTTP
+687 
-692 KGMSGSNTNEVIEEV
+692 GMSGSNTNEVIEEV

-718 TTPKGM
+718 TTP
-724 SGSNTNEV
+724 
-732 TEEVE
+732 
-737 ENNFVEYEEDTTP
+737 
-750 EGMSGLNTSEV
+750 
-761 TEEVEENNLVEY
+761 
-773 EEDTTPKGMSGSNTN
+773 
-788 EVREEVEEN
+788 
-797 NFVEYEEET
+797 
-806 TPEGM
+806 EGM
-811 SGSNTNEVTEEVEEN
+811 SGSNTGEATEEV
-826 NLVEYEED
+826 
-834 TTPKGMNGS
+834 
-843 NTNEVTEEN
+843 EEN

-881 KMNHFNAPKTNKDS
+881 KMNHFNAPKTNKNA
-895 YERPSELENN
+895 YETPSELENN
-905 QKQPLIKEQNSP
+905 QKQPLLKEQTSP

-924 TEENEFTEIVLENP
+924 TEENELTEIVPENP
-938 IVEEDTENKINHSI
+938 IVEEDTENKINHSIIEEDTENKLNHSI

-966 AYVDSNKNQDRNTK
+966 AYIDSNKNQDRNTK
-980 TNRNQN
+980 TKRNQN
-986 ILEKTLQNEINQNHQ
+986 KLEKIPQNEINQNHQ
-1001 SKETII
+1001 PKETII
-1007 RENQPKIDENN
+1007 SENQPEIDENN
-1018 DLKNTQTT
+1018 DSKKTNTT
-1026 ATTSQDLPKKV
+1026 TTSQDAPKKV
-1037 KPVNSYTKVTNNSHN
+1037 KSVNPINNVANNSYN
-1052 AENES
+1052 AEHDS

-1064 SKEMNN
+1064 SKEMNT
-1070 QANEDRFALEEK
+1070 QANEDRFGLEEK
-1082 EKTPQKTTQDEKELP
+1082 EKTSQNTTQDKKELP

-1116 GLMLVFRKRK
+1116 GLILVFRKRK

>member
-22 LLGLFVFF
+22 LLGLFVFL

-39 AAEIVP
+39 AAEIIP
-45 GQSETTKKKNESAT
+45 GQSEMTKKKNEGAT

-67 NSSSSMTTEDTVTT
+67 NSSSSMTTTDAVTT

-87 NVNGVATEAEN
+87 NVNELATEAEN
-98 NTYVSTE
+98 NKPVPSEDRVE
-105 ARTEVNSTIDAQV
+105 ANSTIDAQV

-127 TNTQTNTNETSTED
+127 TNTQTNTNETSTEI
-141 KSINPTT
+141 KPTNQTT
-148 TPNTTQDIPQQRM
+148 TSYTTQDIPQQRI
-161 TPSLSSASTTPPA
+161 TPSQSSASATPQS

-182 VLTPEDTFSSSQ
+182 VPTPEDTFSSSQ

-201 QTASNNT
+201 QTALDNT
-208 SLTTPETTQSHSPTS
+208 SLTTPETTQSHSTTS
-223 ISTGNDMTQNVQ
+223 ISTGNDITQNVQ
-235 ITKSE
+235 IIKSE
-240 IESKDTV
+240 IEGKDTV

-299 VVMAKGQL
+299 VVMATGQL

-333 NLFIDPKVV
+333 NLFIDPKEV
-342 TTEGKQTITSKINGK
+342 TTEGKQTITSQLNGK
-357 ATTKEVNIAYLNGIN
+357 ATTKDVNIAYLNGIN

-404 IQNPIIKGNVTSGV
+404 IQNPIINGNVTSGI

-554 RGQYEGPMVEVEE
+554 RGQYEGPMIEVEE
-567 DEYTETFDSQ
+567 DEYNETFDSQ

-618 YEEESN
+618 FEEESN
-624 YIDYIEDTTPEG
+624 YIDFIEDTTQEG
-636 MSGSNTNEVTEEVEE
+636 MSGSNTNEVTKEIEE
-651 NNFVEYEEDTTPE
+651 NNLVEYEEETTPE
-664 GMNGSNTNEV
+664 
-674 TEEVE
+674 
-679 ENNFVEYE
+679 
-687 EDTTP
+687 
-692 KGMSGSNTNEVIEEV
+692 GMSGSNTNEVIEEV
-707 EENNLVEYEED
+707 EENNLVEYEE
-718 TTPKGM
+718 G
-724 SGSNTNEV
+724 
-732 TEEVE
+732 
-737 ENNFVEYEEDTTP
+737 
-750 EGMSGLNTSEV
+750 
-761 TEEVEENNLVEY
+761 
-773 EEDTTPKGMSGSNTN
+773 
-788 EVREEVEEN
+788 
-797 NFVEYEEET
+797 T

-811 SGSNTNEVTEEVEEN
+811 SGSNTGEATEEV
-826 NLVEYEED
+826 
-834 TTPKGMNGS
+834 
-843 NTNEVTEEN
+843 EEN

-881 KMNHFNAPKTNKDS
+881 KMNHFNAPKTNKDA
-895 YERPSELENN
+895 YETPSELENN
-905 QKQPLIKEQNSP
+905 QKQPLLKEQTSP

-924 TEENEFTEIVLENP
+924 TEENELTEIVPENP

-952 GEENETPS
+952 IEEDTENKLNHSLGEENETPS

-980 TNRNQN
+980 TKRNQN
-986 ILEKTLQNEINQNHQ
+986 KLEKIPQNEINQNHQ
-1001 SKETII
+1001 PKETII
-1007 RENQPKIDENN
+1007 SENQPEIDENN
-1018 DLKNTQTT
+1018 DSKKTNTTT
-1026 ATTSQDLPKKV
+1026 TTSQDAPKKV
-1037 KPVNSYTKVTNNSHN
+1037 KSVNPINNVANNSYN
-1052 AENES
+1052 AEHDS

-1064 SKEMNN
+1064 SKEMNT
-1070 QANEDRFALEEK
+1070 QANEDRFGLEEK
-1082 EKTPQKTTQDEKELP
+1082 EKTSQNTTQDKKELP

-1116 GLMLVFRKRK
+1116 GLILVFRKRK

>member
-1 MKKKIKQKHA
+1 MEEHILKKKIKQKHA
-11 IRKYKAGASSV
+11 IRKYKVGASSV
-22 LLGLFVFF
+22 LLGLFVFL

-39 AAEIVP
+39 AAEIIP
-45 GQSETTKKKNESAT
+45 GQSEMTKKKNEGAT

-67 NSSSSMTTEDTVTT
+67 NSSSSMTTTDAVTT

-87 NVNGVATEAEN
+87 NVNELATEAEN
-98 NTYVSTE
+98 NKPVPSEDRVE
-105 ARTEVNSTIDAQV
+105 ANSTIDAQV

-127 TNTQTNTNETSTED
+127 TNTQTNTNETSTEI
-141 KSINPTT
+141 KPTNQTT
-148 TPNTTQDIPQQRM
+148 TSYTTQDIPHQRI
-161 TPSLSSASTTPPA
+161 TPSQSSASATPQS

-182 VLTPEDTFSSSQ
+182 VPTPEDTFSSSQ

-201 QTASNNT
+201 QTALDNT
-208 SLTTPETTQSHSPTS
+208 SLTTPETTQSHSTTS
-223 ISTGNDMTQNVQ
+223 ISTGNDITQNVQ
-235 ITKSE
+235 IIKSE
-240 IESKDTV
+240 IEGKDTV

-299 VVMAKGQL
+299 VVMATGQL

-333 NLFIDPKVV
+333 NLFIDPKEV
-342 TTEGKQTITSKINGK
+342 TTEGKQTITSQLNGK
-357 ATTKEVNIAYLNGIN
+357 ATTKDVNIAYLNGIN

-404 IQNPIIKGNVTSGV
+404 IQNPIINGNVTSGI

-567 DEYTETFDSQ
+567 DEYNETFDSQ

-618 YEEESN
+618 FEEESN
-624 YIDYIEDTTPEG
+624 YIDFIEDTTQEG
-636 MSGSNTNEVTEEVEE
+636 MSGSNTNEVTEE
-651 NNFVEYEEDTTPE
+651 
-664 GMNGSNTNEV
+664 
-674 TEEVE
+674 
-679 ENNFVEYE
+679 
-687 EDTTP
+687 
-692 KGMSGSNTNEVIEEV
+692 I
-707 EENNLVEYEED
+707 EENNL
-718 TTPKGM
+718 
-724 SGSNTNEV
+724 
-732 TEEVE
+732 
-737 ENNFVEYEEDTTP
+737 
-750 EGMSGLNTSEV
+750 
-761 TEEVEENNLVEY
+761 
-773 EEDTTPKGMSGSNTN
+773 
-788 EVREEVEEN
+788 
-797 NFVEYEEET
+797 VEYEEET

-811 SGSNTNEVTEEVEEN
+811 SGSNTGEATEEV
-826 NLVEYEED
+826 
-834 TTPKGMNGS
+834 
-843 NTNEVTEEN
+843 EEN

-881 KMNHFNAPKTNKDS
+881 KMNHFNAPKTNKDA
-895 YERPSELENN
+895 YETPSELENN
-905 QKQPLIKEQNSP
+905 QKQPLLKEQTSP

-924 TEENEFTEIVLENP
+924 TEENELTEIVPENP
-938 IVEEDTENKINHSI
+938 IVEEDTENKINYSIIEEDTENKLNHSI

-980 TNRNQN
+980 TKRNQN
-986 ILEKTLQNEINQNHQ
+986 KLEKIPQNEINQNHQ
-1001 SKETII
+1001 PKETII
-1007 RENQPKIDENN
+1007 SENQPEIDENN
-1018 DLKNTQTT
+1018 DSKKTNTTT
-1026 ATTSQDLPKKV
+1026 TTSQDAPKKV
-1037 KPVNSYTKVTNNSHN
+1037 KSVNPINNVANDSYN
-1052 AENES
+1052 AEHDS

-1064 SKEMNN
+1064 SKEMNT
-1070 QANEDRFALEEK
+1070 QANEDRFGLEEK
-1082 EKTPQKTTQDEKELP
+1082 EKTSQNTTQDKKELP

>member
-1 MKKKIKQKHA
+1 MEEHILKKKIKQKHA
-11 IRKYKAGASSV
+11 IRKYKVGASSV
-22 LLGLFVFF
+22 LLGLFVFL

-39 AAEIVP
+39 AAEIIP
-45 GQSETTKKKNESAT
+45 GQSEMTKKKNEGAT

-67 NSSSSMTTEDTVTT
+67 NSSSSMTTTDAVTT

-87 NVNGVATEAEN
+87 NVNELATEAEN
-98 NTYVSTE
+98 NKPVPSEDRVE
-105 ARTEVNSTIDAQV
+105 ANSTIDAQV

-127 TNTQTNTNETSTED
+127 TNTQTNTNETSTEI
-141 KSINPTT
+141 KPTNQTT
-148 TPNTTQDIPQQRM
+148 TSYTTQDIPHQRI
-161 TPSLSSASTTPPA
+161 TPSQSSASATPQS

-182 VLTPEDTFSSSQ
+182 VPTPEDTFSSSQ

-201 QTASNNT
+201 QTALDNT
-208 SLTTPETTQSHSPTS
+208 SLTTPVTTQSHSTTS
-223 ISTGNDMTQNVQ
+223 ISTGNDITQNVQ
-235 ITKSE
+235 IIKSE
-240 IESKDTV
+240 IEGKDTV

-299 VVMAKGQL
+299 VVMATGQL

-333 NLFIDPKVV
+333 NLFIDPKEV
-342 TTEGKQTITSKINGK
+342 TTEGKQTITSQLNGK
-357 ATTKEVNIAYLNGIN
+357 ATTKDVNIAYLNGIN

-404 IQNPIIKGNVTSGV
+404 IQNPIINGNVTSGI

-567 DEYTETFDSQ
+567 DEYNETFDSQ

-618 YEEESN
+618 FEEESN
-624 YIDYIEDTTPEG
+624 YIDFIEDTTQEG
-636 MSGSNTNEVTEEVEE
+636 MSGSNTNEVTEE
-651 NNFVEYEEDTTPE
+651 
-664 GMNGSNTNEV
+664 
-674 TEEVE
+674 
-679 ENNFVEYE
+679 
-687 EDTTP
+687 
-692 KGMSGSNTNEVIEEV
+692 I
-707 EENNLVEYEED
+707 EENNL
-718 TTPKGM
+718 
-724 SGSNTNEV
+724 
-732 TEEVE
+732 
-737 ENNFVEYEEDTTP
+737 
-750 EGMSGLNTSEV
+750 
-761 TEEVEENNLVEY
+761 
-773 EEDTTPKGMSGSNTN
+773 
-788 EVREEVEEN
+788 
-797 NFVEYEEET
+797 VEYEEET

-811 SGSNTNEVTEEVEEN
+811 SGSNTGEATEEV
-826 NLVEYEED
+826 
-834 TTPKGMNGS
+834 
-843 NTNEVTEEN
+843 EEN

-881 KMNHFNAPKTNKDS
+881 KMNHFNAPKTNKDA
-895 YERPSELENN
+895 YETPSELENN
-905 QKQPLIKEQNSP
+905 QKQPLLKEQTSP

-924 TEENEFTEIVLENP
+924 TEENELTEIVPENP
-938 IVEEDTENKINHSI
+938 IVEEDTENKINHSIIEEDTENKLNHSI

-980 TNRNQN
+980 TKRNQN
-986 ILEKTLQNEINQNHQ
+986 KLEKIPQNEINQNHQ
-1001 SKETII
+1001 PKETII
-1007 RENQPKIDENN
+1007 SENQPEIDENN
-1018 DLKNTQTT
+1018 DSKKTNTTT
-1026 ATTSQDLPKKV
+1026 TTSQDAPKKV
-1037 KPVNSYTKVTNNSHN
+1037 KSVNPINNVANDSYN
-1052 AENES
+1052 AEHDS

-1064 SKEMNN
+1064 SKEMNT
-1070 QANEDRFALEEK
+1070 QANEDRFGLEEK
-1082 EKTPQKTTQDEKELP
+1082 EKTSQNTTQDKKELP

>member
-22 LLGLFVFF
+22 LLGLFVFL

-39 AAEIVP
+39 AAEIIP
-45 GQSETTKKKNESAT
+45 GQSEMTKKKNEGAT
-59 NNETTGST
+59 NNETTGSI
-67 NSSSSMTTEDTVTT
+67 NSSSSMTTTDAVTT

-87 NVNGVATEAEN
+87 NVNELATEAEN
-98 NTYVSTE
+98 NKPVPSEDRVE
-105 ARTEVNSTIDAQV
+105 ANSTIDAQV

-127 TNTQTNTNETSTED
+127 TNTQTNTNETSTEI
-141 KSINPTT
+141 KPTNQTT
-148 TPNTTQDIPQQRM
+148 TSYTTQDIPQQRI
-161 TPSLSSASTTPPA
+161 TPSQSSASATPQS

-182 VLTPEDTFSSSQ
+182 VPTPEDTFSSSQ

-201 QTASNNT
+201 QTALDNT
-208 SLTTPETTQSHSPTS
+208 SLTTPETTQSHSTTS
-223 ISTGNDMTQNVQ
+223 ISTGNDITQNVQ
-235 ITKSE
+235 IIKSE
-240 IESKDTV
+240 IEGKDTV

-299 VVMAKGQL
+299 VVMATGQL

-333 NLFIDPKVV
+333 NLFIDPKEV
-342 TTEGKQTITSKINGK
+342 TTEGKQTITSQLNGK
-357 ATTKEVNIAYLNGIN
+357 ATTKDVNIAYLNGIN
-372 NRGLNINGSIEYIN
+372 DRGLNINGSIEYIN
-386 KETNTFK
+386 KGTNTFK

-404 IQNPIIKGNVTSGV
+404 IQNPIINGNVTSGI

-567 DEYTETFDSQ
+567 DEYNETIDSQ

-618 YEEESN
+618 FEEESN
-624 YIDYIEDTTPEG
+624 YIDFIEDTTQEG
-636 MSGSNTNEVTEEVEE
+636 MSGSNTNEVTEEIEE
-651 NNFVEYEEDTTPE
+651 NNLVEYEEETTPE
-664 GMNGSNTNEV
+664 
-674 TEEVE
+674 
-679 ENNFVEYE
+679 
-687 EDTTP
+687 
-692 KGMSGSNTNEVIEEV
+692 GMSGSNTNEVIEEV

-718 TTPKGM
+718 TTP
-724 SGSNTNEV
+724 
-732 TEEVE
+732 
-737 ENNFVEYEEDTTP
+737 
-750 EGMSGLNTSEV
+750 
-761 TEEVEENNLVEY
+761 
-773 EEDTTPKGMSGSNTN
+773 
-788 EVREEVEEN
+788 
-797 NFVEYEEET
+797 
-806 TPEGM
+806 EGM
-811 SGSNTNEVTEEVEEN
+811 SGSNTGEATEEV
-826 NLVEYEED
+826 
-834 TTPKGMNGS
+834 
-843 NTNEVTEEN
+843 EEN

-881 KMNHFNAPKTNKDS
+881 KMNHFNAPKTNKNA
-895 YERPSELENN
+895 YETPSELENN
-905 QKQPLIKEQNSP
+905 QKQPLLKEQTSP

-924 TEENEFTEIVLENP
+924 TEENELTEIVPENP
-938 IVEEDTENKINHSI
+938 IVEEDTENKINHSIIEEDTENKLNHSI

-966 AYVDSNKNQDRNTK
+966 AYIDSNKNQDRNTK
-980 TNRNQN
+980 TKRNQN
-986 ILEKTLQNEINQNHQ
+986 KLEKIPQNEINQNHQ
-1001 SKETII
+1001 PKEAII
-1007 RENQPKIDENN
+1007 SENQPEIDENN
-1018 DLKNTQTT
+1018 DSKKTNTT
-1026 ATTSQDLPKKV
+1026 TTSQDAPKKV
-1037 KPVNSYTKVTNNSHN
+1037 KSVNPINNVANNSYN
-1052 AENES
+1052 AEHDS

-1064 SKEMNN
+1064 SKEMNT
-1070 QANEDRFALEEK
+1070 QANEDRFGLEEK
-1082 EKTPQKTTQDEKELP
+1082 EKTSQNTTQDKKELP

-1116 GLMLVFRKRK
+1116 GLILVFRKRK

>member
-11 IRKYKAGASSV
+11 IRKYKVGASSV
-22 LLGLFVFF
+22 LLGLFVFL

-39 AAEIVP
+39 AAEIIP
-45 GQSETTKKKNESAT
+45 GQSEMTKKKNEGAT

-67 NSSSSMTTEDTVTT
+67 NSSSSMTTTDAVTT

-87 NVNGVATEAEN
+87 NVNELATEAEN
-98 NTYVSTE
+98 NKPVPSEDRVE
-105 ARTEVNSTIDAQV
+105 ANSTIGAQV

-127 TNTQTNTNETSTED
+127 TNTQTNTNETSTEI
-141 KSINPTT
+141 KPKNQTT
-148 TPNTTQDIPQQRM
+148 TSYTTQDIPQQRI
-161 TPSLSSASTTPPA
+161 TPSQSSASATPQS

-182 VLTPEDTFSSSQ
+182 VPTPEDTFSSSQ

-201 QTASNNT
+201 QTALDNT
-208 SLTTPETTQSHSPTS
+208 SLTTPETTQSHSTTS
-223 ISTGNDMTQNVQ
+223 ISTGNDITQNVQ
-235 ITKSE
+235 IIKSE
-240 IESKDTV
+240 IEGKDTV

-299 VVMAKGQL
+299 VVMATGQL

-333 NLFIDPKVV
+333 NLFIDPKEV
-342 TTEGKQTITSKINGK
+342 TTEGKQTITSQLNGK
-357 ATTKEVNIAYLNGIN
+357 ATTKDVNIAYLNGIN

-386 KETNTFK
+386 RETNTFK

-404 IQNPIIKGNVTSGV
+404 IQNPIINGNVTSGI

-567 DEYTETFDSQ
+567 DEYNETFDSQ

-618 YEEESN
+618 FEEESN
-624 YIDYIEDTTPEG
+624 YIDFIEDTTQEG
-636 MSGSNTNEVTEEVEE
+636 MSGSNTNEVTEEIEE
-651 NNFVEYEEDTTPE
+651 NNLVEYEEETTPE
-664 GMNGSNTNEV
+664 
-674 TEEVE
+674 
-679 ENNFVEYE
+679 
-687 EDTTP
+687 
-692 KGMSGSNTNEVIEEV
+692 GMSGSNTNEVIEEV

-718 TTPKGM
+718 TTP
-724 SGSNTNEV
+724 
-732 TEEVE
+732 
-737 ENNFVEYEEDTTP
+737 
-750 EGMSGLNTSEV
+750 
-761 TEEVEENNLVEY
+761 
-773 EEDTTPKGMSGSNTN
+773 
-788 EVREEVEEN
+788 
-797 NFVEYEEET
+797 
-806 TPEGM
+806 EGM
-811 SGSNTNEVTEEVEEN
+811 SGSNTGEATEEV
-826 NLVEYEED
+826 
-834 TTPKGMNGS
+834 
-843 NTNEVTEEN
+843 EEN

-881 KMNHFNAPKTNKDS
+881 KMNHFNAPKTNKNA
-895 YERPSELENN
+895 YETPSELENN
-905 QKQPLIKEQNSP
+905 QKQPLLKEQTSP

-924 TEENEFTEIVLENP
+924 TEENELTEIVPENP
-938 IVEEDTENKINHSI
+938 IVEEDTENKINHSIIEEDTENKLNHSI

-966 AYVDSNKNQDRNTK
+966 AYIDSNKNQDRNTK
-980 TNRNQN
+980 TKRNQN
-986 ILEKTLQNEINQNHQ
+986 KLEKIPQNEINQNHQ
-1001 SKETII
+1001 PKETII
-1007 RENQPKIDENN
+1007 SENQPEIDENN
-1018 DLKNTQTT
+1018 DSKKTNTT
-1026 ATTSQDLPKKV
+1026 TTSQDAPKKV
-1037 KPVNSYTKVTNNSHN
+1037 KSVNPINNVANNSYN
-1052 AENES
+1052 AEHDS

-1064 SKEMNN
+1064 SKEMNT
-1070 QANEDRFALEEK
+1070 QANEDRFGLEEK
-1082 EKTPQKTTQDEKELP
+1082 EKTSQNTTQDKKELP

-1116 GLMLVFRKRK
+1116 GLILVFRKRK

>member
-11 IRKYKAGASSV
+11 IRKYKVGASSV
-22 LLGLFVFF
+22 LLGLFVFL

-39 AAEIVP
+39 AAEIIP
-45 GQSETTKKKNESAT
+45 GQSEMTKKKNEGAT

-67 NSSSSMTTEDTVTT
+67 NSSSSMTTTDAVTT

-87 NVNGVATEAEN
+87 NVNELATEAEN
-98 NTYVSTE
+98 NKPVPSEDRVE
-105 ARTEVNSTIDAQV
+105 ANSTIGAQV

-127 TNTQTNTNETSTED
+127 TNTQTNTNETSTEI
-141 KSINPTT
+141 KPKNQTT
-148 TPNTTQDIPQQRM
+148 TSYTTQDIPQQRI
-161 TPSLSSASTTPPA
+161 TPSQSSASATPQS

-182 VLTPEDTFSSSQ
+182 VPTPEDTFSSSQ

-201 QTASNNT
+201 QTALDNT
-208 SLTTPETTQSHSPTS
+208 SLTTPETTQSHSTTS
-223 ISTGNDMTQNVQ
+223 ISTGNDITQNVQ
-235 ITKSE
+235 IIKSE
-240 IESKDTV
+240 IEGKDTV

-299 VVMAKGQL
+299 VVMATGQL

-333 NLFIDPKVV
+333 NLFIDPKEV
-342 TTEGKQTITSKINGK
+342 TTEGKQTITSQLNGK
-357 ATTKEVNIAYLNGIN
+357 ATTKDVNIAYLNGIN

-386 KETNTFK
+386 RETNTFK

-404 IQNPIIKGNVTSGV
+404 IQNPIINGNVTSGI

-567 DEYTETFDSQ
+567 DEYNETFDSQ

-618 YEEESN
+618 FEEESN
-624 YIDYIEDTTPEG
+624 YIDFIEDTTQEG
-636 MSGSNTNEVTEEVEE
+636 MSGSNTNEVTEEIEE
-651 NNFVEYEEDTTPE
+651 NNLVEYEEETTPE
-664 GMNGSNTNEV
+664 
-674 TEEVE
+674 
-679 ENNFVEYE
+679 
-687 EDTTP
+687 
-692 KGMSGSNTNEVIEEV
+692 GMSGSNTNEVIEEV

-718 TTPKGM
+718 TTP
-724 SGSNTNEV
+724 
-732 TEEVE
+732 
-737 ENNFVEYEEDTTP
+737 
-750 EGMSGLNTSEV
+750 
-761 TEEVEENNLVEY
+761 
-773 EEDTTPKGMSGSNTN
+773 
-788 EVREEVEEN
+788 
-797 NFVEYEEET
+797 
-806 TPEGM
+806 EGM
-811 SGSNTNEVTEEVEEN
+811 SGSNTGEATEEV
-826 NLVEYEED
+826 
-834 TTPKGMNGS
+834 
-843 NTNEVTEEN
+843 EEN

-881 KMNHFNAPKTNKDS
+881 KMNHFNAPKTNKNA
-895 YERPSELENN
+895 YETPSELENN
-905 QKQPLIKEQNSP
+905 QKQPLLKEQTSP

-924 TEENEFTEIVLENP
+924 TEENELTEIVPENP
-938 IVEEDTENKINHSI
+938 IVEEDTENKINHSIIEEDTENKLNHSI

-966 AYVDSNKNQDRNTK
+966 AYIDSNKNQDRNTK
-980 TNRNQN
+980 TKRNQN
-986 ILEKTLQNEINQNHQ
+986 KLEKIPQNEINQNHQ
-1001 SKETII
+1001 PKETII
-1007 RENQPKIDENN
+1007 SENQPEIDENN
-1018 DLKNTQTT
+1018 DSKKTNTT
-1026 ATTSQDLPKKV
+1026 TTSQDAPKKV
-1037 KPVNSYTKVTNNSHN
+1037 KSVNPINNVANNSYN
-1052 AENES
+1052 AEHDS

-1064 SKEMNN
+1064 SKEMNT
-1070 QANEDRFALEEK
+1070 QANEDRFGLEEK
-1082 EKTPQKTTQDEKELP
+1082 EKTSQNTTQDKKELP

-1116 GLMLVFRKRK
+1116 
-1126 KEDK
+1126 

>member
-11 IRKYKAGASSV
+11 IRKYKVGASSV
-22 LLGLFVFF
+22 LLGLFVFL

-39 AAEIVP
+39 AAEIIP
-45 GQSETTKKKNESAT
+45 GQSEMTKKKNEGAT

-67 NSSSSMTTEDTVTT
+67 NSSSSMTTTDAVTT

-87 NVNGVATEAEN
+87 NVNELATEAEN
-98 NTYVSTE
+98 NKPVPSEDRVE
-105 ARTEVNSTIDAQV
+105 ANSTIDAQV

-127 TNTQTNTNETSTED
+127 TNTQTNTNETSTEI
-141 KSINPTT
+141 KPTNQTT
-148 TPNTTQDIPQQRM
+148 TSYTTQDIPHQRI
-161 TPSLSSASTTPPA
+161 TPSQSSASATPQS

-182 VLTPEDTFSSSQ
+182 VPTPEDTFSSSQ

-201 QTASNNT
+201 QTALDNT
-208 SLTTPETTQSHSPTS
+208 SLTTPETTQSHSTTS
-223 ISTGNDMTQNVQ
+223 ISTGNDITQNVQ
-235 ITKSE
+235 IIKSE
-240 IESKDTV
+240 IEGKDTV

-299 VVMAKGQL
+299 VVMATGQL

-333 NLFIDPKVV
+333 NLFIDPKEV
-342 TTEGKQTITSKINGK
+342 TTEGKQTITSQLNGK
-357 ATTKEVNIAYLNGIN
+357 ATTKDVNIAYLNGIN

-404 IQNPIIKGNVTSGV
+404 IQNPIINGNVTSGI

-567 DEYTETFDSQ
+567 DEYNETFDSQ

-618 YEEESN
+618 FEEESN
-624 YIDYIEDTTPEG
+624 YIDFIEDTTQEG
-636 MSGSNTNEVTEEVEE
+636 MSGSNTNEVTEE
-651 NNFVEYEEDTTPE
+651 
-664 GMNGSNTNEV
+664 
-674 TEEVE
+674 
-679 ENNFVEYE
+679 
-687 EDTTP
+687 
-692 KGMSGSNTNEVIEEV
+692 I
-707 EENNLVEYEED
+707 EENNL
-718 TTPKGM
+718 
-724 SGSNTNEV
+724 
-732 TEEVE
+732 
-737 ENNFVEYEEDTTP
+737 
-750 EGMSGLNTSEV
+750 
-761 TEEVEENNLVEY
+761 
-773 EEDTTPKGMSGSNTN
+773 
-788 EVREEVEEN
+788 
-797 NFVEYEEET
+797 VEYEEET

-811 SGSNTNEVTEEVEEN
+811 SGSNTGEATEEV
-826 NLVEYEED
+826 
-834 TTPKGMNGS
+834 
-843 NTNEVTEEN
+843 EEN

-881 KMNHFNAPKTNKDS
+881 KMNHFNAPKTNKDA
-895 YERPSELENN
+895 YETPSELENN
-905 QKQPLIKEQNSP
+905 QKQPLLKEQTSP

-924 TEENEFTEIVLENP
+924 TEENELTEIVPENP
-938 IVEEDTENKINHSI
+938 IVEEDTENKINHSIIEEDTENKLNHSI

-980 TNRNQN
+980 TKRNQN
-986 ILEKTLQNEINQNHQ
+986 KLEKIPQNEINQNHQ
-1001 SKETII
+1001 PKETII
-1007 RENQPKIDENN
+1007 SENQPEIDENN
-1018 DLKNTQTT
+1018 DSKKTNTTT
-1026 ATTSQDLPKKV
+1026 TTSQDAPKKV
-1037 KPVNSYTKVTNNSHN
+1037 KSVNPINNVANDSYN
-1052 AENES
+1052 AEHDS

-1064 SKEMNN
+1064 SKEMNT
-1070 QANEDRFALEEK
+1070 QANEDRFGLEEK
-1082 EKTPQKTTQDEKELP
+1082 EKTSQNTTQDKKELP

-1116 GLMLVFRKRK
+1116 GLM
-1126 KEDK
+1126 

>member
-1 MKKKIKQKHA
+1 MEEHILKKKIKQKHA

-22 LLGLFVFF
+22 LLGLFVFL

-39 AAEIVP
+39 AAEIIP
-45 GQSETTKKKNESAT
+45 GQSEMTKKKNEGAT

-67 NSSSSMTTEDTVTT
+67 NSSSSMTTTDAVTT

-87 NVNGVATEAEN
+87 NVNELATEAEN
-98 NTYVSTE
+98 NKPVPSEDRVE
-105 ARTEVNSTIDAQV
+105 ANSTIDAQV

-127 TNTQTNTNETSTED
+127 TNTQTNTNETSTEI
-141 KSINPTT
+141 KPTNQTT
-148 TPNTTQDIPQQRM
+148 TSYTTQDIPQQRI
-161 TPSLSSASTTPPA
+161 TPSQSSASATPQS

-182 VLTPEDTFSSSQ
+182 VPTPEDTFSSSQ

-201 QTASNNT
+201 QTALDNT
-208 SLTTPETTQSHSPTS
+208 SLTTPETTQSHSTTS
-223 ISTGNDMTQNVQ
+223 ISTGNDITQNVQ
-235 ITKSE
+235 IIKSE
-240 IESKDTV
+240 IEGKDTV

-299 VVMAKGQL
+299 VVMATGQL

-333 NLFIDPKVV
+333 NLFIDPKEV
-342 TTEGKQTITSKINGK
+342 TTEGKQTITSQLNGK
-357 ATTKEVNIAYLNGIN
+357 ATTKDVNIAYLNGIN

-404 IQNPIIKGNVTSGV
+404 IQNPIINGNVTSGI

-567 DEYTETFDSQ
+567 DEYNETFDSQ

-618 YEEESN
+618 FEEESN
-624 YIDYIEDTTPEG
+624 YIDFIEDTTQEG
-636 MSGSNTNEVTEEVEE
+636 MSGSNTNEVTEEIEE
-651 NNFVEYEEDTTPE
+651 NNLVEYEEETTPE
-664 GMNGSNTNEV
+664 
-674 TEEVE
+674 
-679 ENNFVEYE
+679 
-687 EDTTP
+687 
-692 KGMSGSNTNEVIEEV
+692 GMSGSNTNEVIEEV

-718 TTPKGM
+718 TTP
-724 SGSNTNEV
+724 
-732 TEEVE
+732 
-737 ENNFVEYEEDTTP
+737 
-750 EGMSGLNTSEV
+750 
-761 TEEVEENNLVEY
+761 
-773 EEDTTPKGMSGSNTN
+773 
-788 EVREEVEEN
+788 
-797 NFVEYEEET
+797 
-806 TPEGM
+806 EGM
-811 SGSNTNEVTEEVEEN
+811 SGSNTGEVTEEV
-826 NLVEYEED
+826 
-834 TTPKGMNGS
+834 
-843 NTNEVTEEN
+843 EEN

-881 KMNHFNAPKTNKDS
+881 KMNHFNAPKTNKNA
-895 YERPSELENN
+895 YETPSELENN
-905 QKQPLIKEQNSP
+905 QKQPLLKEQTSP

-924 TEENEFTEIVLENP
+924 TEENELTEIVPENP

-952 GEENETPS
+952 IEEDTENKLNHSIGEENETPS
-960 ESNIND
+960 KSNIND
-966 AYVDSNKNQDRNTK
+966 AYIDSNKNQDRNTK
-980 TNRNQN
+980 TKRNQN
-986 ILEKTLQNEINQNHQ
+986 KLEKIPQNEINQNHQ
-1001 SKETII
+1001 PKETII
-1007 RENQPKIDENN
+1007 SENQPEIDENN
-1018 DLKNTQTT
+1018 DSKKTNTT
-1026 ATTSQDLPKKV
+1026 TTSQDAPKKV
-1037 KPVNSYTKVTNNSHN
+1037 KSVNPINNVANNSYN
-1052 AENES
+1052 AEHDS

-1064 SKEMNN
+1064 SKEMNT
-1070 QANEDRFALEEK
+1070 QANEDRFGLEEK
-1082 EKTPQKTTQDEKELP
+1082 EKTSQNTTQDKKELP

-1116 GLMLVFRKRK
+1116 GLILVFRKRK

>member
-22 LLGLFVFF
+22 LLGLFVFL

-39 AAEIVP
+39 AAEIIP
-45 GQSETTKKKNESAT
+45 GQSEMTKKKNEGAT

-67 NSSSSMTTEDTVTT
+67 NSSLSMTTTDAVTT

-87 NVNGVATEAEN
+87 NVNELATEAEN
-98 NTYVSTE
+98 NKPVPSEDRVE
-105 ARTEVNSTIDAQV
+105 ANSTIDAQV

-127 TNTQTNTNETSTED
+127 TNTQTNTNETSTEI
-141 KSINPTT
+141 KPTNQTT
-148 TPNTTQDIPQQRM
+148 TSYTTQDIPHQRI
-161 TPSLSSASTTPPA
+161 TPSQSSASATPQS

-182 VLTPEDTFSSSQ
+182 VPTPEDTFSSSQ

-201 QTASNNT
+201 QTALDNT
-208 SLTTPETTQSHSPTS
+208 SLTTPETTQSHSTTS
-223 ISTGNDMTQNVQ
+223 ISTGNDITQNVQ
-235 ITKSE
+235 IIKSE
-240 IESKDTV
+240 IEGKDTV

-299 VVMAKGQL
+299 VVMATGQL

-333 NLFIDPKVV
+333 NLFIDPKEV
-342 TTEGKQTITSKINGK
+342 TTEGKQTITSQLNGK
-357 ATTKEVNIAYLNGIN
+357 ATTKDVNIAYLNGIN

-404 IQNPIIKGNVTSGV
+404 IQNPIINGNVTSGI

-567 DEYTETFDSQ
+567 DEYNETFDSQ

-618 YEEESN
+618 FEEESN
-624 YIDYIEDTTPEG
+624 YIDFIEDTTQE
-636 MSGSNTNEVTEEVEE
+636 
-651 NNFVEYEEDTTPE
+651 
-664 GMNGSNTNEV
+664 
-674 TEEVE
+674 
-679 ENNFVEYE
+679 
-687 EDTTP
+687 
-692 KGMSGSNTNEVIEEV
+692 GMSGSNTNEVIEEV

-718 TTPKGM
+718 TTP
-724 SGSNTNEV
+724 
-732 TEEVE
+732 
-737 ENNFVEYEEDTTP
+737 
-750 EGMSGLNTSEV
+750 
-761 TEEVEENNLVEY
+761 
-773 EEDTTPKGMSGSNTN
+773 
-788 EVREEVEEN
+788 
-797 NFVEYEEET
+797 
-806 TPEGM
+806 EGM

-826 NLVEYEED
+826 NLVEFEEG
-834 TTPKGMNGS
+834 TTPEGMNGS
-843 NTNEVTEEN
+843 NTGEATEEVEEN

-881 KMNHFNAPKTNKDS
+881 KMNHFNAPKTNKDA
-895 YERPSELENN
+895 YETPSELENN
-905 QKQPLIKEQNSP
+905 QKQPLLKEQTSP

-924 TEENEFTEIVLENP
+924 TEENELTEIVPENP
-938 IVEEDTENKINHSI
+938 IVEEDTENKINHSIIEEDTENKLNHSI

-980 TNRNQN
+980 TKRNQN
-986 ILEKTLQNEINQNHQ
+986 KLEKIPQNEINQNHQ
-1001 SKETII
+1001 PKETII
-1007 RENQPKIDENN
+1007 SENQPEIDENN
-1018 DLKNTQTT
+1018 DSKKTNTTT
-1026 ATTSQDLPKKV
+1026 TTSQDAPKKV
-1037 KPVNSYTKVTNNSHN
+1037 KSVNPINNVANNSYN
-1052 AENES
+1052 AEHDS

-1064 SKEMNN
+1064 SKEMNT
-1070 QANEDRFALEEK
+1070 QANEDRFGLEEK
-1082 EKTPQKTTQDEKELP
+1082 EKTSQNTTQDKKELP

>member
-22 LLGLFVFF
+22 LLGLFVFL

-39 AAEIVP
+39 AAEIIP
-45 GQSETTKKKNESAT
+45 GQSEMTKKKNEGAT
-59 NNETTGST
+59 NNETTGSI
-67 NSSSSMTTEDTVTT
+67 NSSSSMTTTDAVTT

-87 NVNGVATEAEN
+87 NVNELATEAEN
-98 NTYVSTE
+98 NKPVPSEDRVE
-105 ARTEVNSTIDAQV
+105 ANSTIDAQV

-127 TNTQTNTNETSTED
+127 TNTQTNTNETSTEI
-141 KSINPTT
+141 KPTNQTT
-148 TPNTTQDIPQQRM
+148 TSYTTQDIPQQRI
-161 TPSLSSASTTPPA
+161 TPSQSSASATPQS

-182 VLTPEDTFSSSQ
+182 VPTPEDTFSSSQ

-201 QTASNNT
+201 QTALDNT
-208 SLTTPETTQSHSPTS
+208 SLTTPETTQSHSTTS
-223 ISTGNDMTQNVQ
+223 ISTGNDITQNVQ
-235 ITKSE
+235 IIKSE
-240 IESKDTV
+240 IEGKDTV

-299 VVMAKGQL
+299 VVMATGQL

-333 NLFIDPKVV
+333 NLFIDPKEV
-342 TTEGKQTITSKINGK
+342 TTEGKQTITSQLNGK
-357 ATTKEVNIAYLNGIN
+357 ATTKDVNIAYLNGIN
-372 NRGLNINGSIEYIN
+372 DRGLNINGSIEYIN

-404 IQNPIIKGNVTSGV
+404 IQNPIINGNVTSGI

-567 DEYTETFDSQ
+567 DEYNETFDSQ

-618 YEEESN
+618 FEEESN
-624 YIDYIEDTTPEG
+624 YIDFIEDTTQEG
-636 MSGSNTNEVTEEVEE
+636 MSGSNTNEVTEE
-651 NNFVEYEEDTTPE
+651 
-664 GMNGSNTNEV
+664 
-674 TEEVE
+674 
-679 ENNFVEYE
+679 
-687 EDTTP
+687 
-692 KGMSGSNTNEVIEEV
+692 I
-707 EENNLVEYEED
+707 EENNL
-718 TTPKGM
+718 
-724 SGSNTNEV
+724 
-732 TEEVE
+732 
-737 ENNFVEYEEDTTP
+737 
-750 EGMSGLNTSEV
+750 
-761 TEEVEENNLVEY
+761 
-773 EEDTTPKGMSGSNTN
+773 
-788 EVREEVEEN
+788 
-797 NFVEYEEET
+797 VEYEEET

-826 NLVEYEED
+826 NLVEFEED
-834 TTPKGMNGS
+834 TTPEGMSGS
-843 NTNEVTEEN
+843 NTGEATEEVEEN

-881 KMNHFNAPKTNKDS
+881 KMNHFNAPKTNKNA
-895 YERPSELENN
+895 YETPSELENN
-905 QKQPLIKEQNSP
+905 QKQPLLKEQTSP

-924 TEENEFTEIVLENP
+924 TEENELTEIVPENP
-938 IVEEDTENKINHSI
+938 IVEEDTENKINHSIIEEDTENKLNHSI

-966 AYVDSNKNQDRNTK
+966 AYIDSNKNQDRNTK
-980 TNRNQN
+980 TKRNQN
-986 ILEKTLQNEINQNHQ
+986 KLEKIPQNEINQNHQ
-1001 SKETII
+1001 PKETII
-1007 RENQPKIDENN
+1007 SENQPEIDENN
-1018 DLKNTQTT
+1018 DSKKTNTT
-1026 ATTSQDLPKKV
+1026 TTSQDAPKKV
-1037 KPVNSYTKVTNNSHN
+1037 KSVNPINNVANNSYN
-1052 AENES
+1052 AEHDS

-1064 SKEMNN
+1064 SKEMNT
-1070 QANEDRFALEEK
+1070 QANEDRFGLEEK
-1082 EKTPQKTTQDEKELP
+1082 EKTSQNTTQDKKELP
-1097 ETGNTSKP
+1097 ETGNTSKQ

-1116 GLMLVFRKRK
+1116 GLILVFRKRK

>member
-11 IRKYKAGASSV
+11 IRKYKVGASSV
-22 LLGLFVFF
+22 LLGLFVFL

-39 AAEIVP
+39 AAEIIP
-45 GQSETTKKKNESAT
+45 GQSEMTKKKNEGAT

-67 NSSSSMTTEDTVTT
+67 NSSSSMTTTDAVTT

-87 NVNGVATEAEN
+87 NVNELATEAEN
-98 NTYVSTE
+98 NKPVPSEDRVE
-105 ARTEVNSTIDAQV
+105 ANSTIDAQV

-127 TNTQTNTNETSTED
+127 TNTQTNTNETSTEI
-141 KSINPTT
+141 KPTNQTT
-148 TPNTTQDIPQQRM
+148 TSYTTQDIPHQRI
-161 TPSLSSASTTPPA
+161 TPSQSSASATPQS

-182 VLTPEDTFSSSQ
+182 VPTPEDTFSSSQ

-201 QTASNNT
+201 QTALDNT
-208 SLTTPETTQSHSPTS
+208 SLTTPETTQSHSTTS
-223 ISTGNDMTQNVQ
+223 ISTGNDITQNVQ
-235 ITKSE
+235 IIKSE
-240 IESKDTV
+240 IEGKDTV

-299 VVMAKGQL
+299 VVMATGQL

-333 NLFIDPKVV
+333 NLFIDPKEV
-342 TTEGKQTITSKINGK
+342 TTEGKQTITSQLNGK
-357 ATTKEVNIAYLNGIN
+357 ATTKDVNIAYLNGIN

-404 IQNPIIKGNVTSGV
+404 IQNPIINGNVTSGI

-567 DEYTETFDSQ
+567 DEYNETFDSQ

-618 YEEESN
+618 FEEESN
-624 YIDYIEDTTPEG
+624 YIDFIEDTTQEG
-636 MSGSNTNEVTEEVEE
+636 MSGSNTNEVTEE
-651 NNFVEYEEDTTPE
+651 
-664 GMNGSNTNEV
+664 
-674 TEEVE
+674 
-679 ENNFVEYE
+679 
-687 EDTTP
+687 
-692 KGMSGSNTNEVIEEV
+692 I
-707 EENNLVEYEED
+707 EENNL
-718 TTPKGM
+718 
-724 SGSNTNEV
+724 
-732 TEEVE
+732 
-737 ENNFVEYEEDTTP
+737 
-750 EGMSGLNTSEV
+750 
-761 TEEVEENNLVEY
+761 
-773 EEDTTPKGMSGSNTN
+773 
-788 EVREEVEEN
+788 
-797 NFVEYEEET
+797 VEYEEET

-811 SGSNTNEVTEEVEEN
+811 SGSNTGEATEEV
-826 NLVEYEED
+826 
-834 TTPKGMNGS
+834 
-843 NTNEVTEEN
+843 EEN

-881 KMNHFNAPKTNKDS
+881 KMNHFNAPKTNKDA
-895 YERPSELENN
+895 YETPSELENN
-905 QKQPLIKEQNSP
+905 QKQPLLKEKTSP

-924 TEENEFTEIVLENP
+924 TEENELTEIVPENP
-938 IVEEDTENKINHSI
+938 IVEEDTENKINHSIIEEDTENKLNHSI

-980 TNRNQN
+980 TKRNQN
-986 ILEKTLQNEINQNHQ
+986 KLEKIPQNEINQNHQ
-1001 SKETII
+1001 PKETII
-1007 RENQPKIDENN
+1007 SENQPEIDENN
-1018 DLKNTQTT
+1018 DSKKTNTTT
-1026 ATTSQDLPKKV
+1026 TTSQDAPKKV
-1037 KPVNSYTKVTNNSHN
+1037 KSVNPINNVANDSYN
-1052 AENES
+1052 AEHDS

-1064 SKEMNN
+1064 SKEMNT
-1070 QANEDRFALEEK
+1070 QANEDRFGLEEK
-1082 EKTPQKTTQDEKELP
+1082 EKTSQNTTQDKKELP